1 MFLLGCS
8 QGSGRF
14 VFLETP
20 HGGGQVCQDQ
30 ATRGRLTGVA
40 SAMSSVREASS
51 EGVASGTVSQRYLPQ
66 LQVSLAG
73 GRQGSW
79 SGAPPPSFPCAG
91 VLVAFLSVQAPC
103 CCRLVAPKC
112 RE

>member
-1 MFLLGCS
+1 M
-8 QGSGRF
+8 
-14 VFLETP
+14 FLETP

-79 SGAPPPSFPCAG
+79 SGAPPPPPLLPVCWCARRLPIRPG
-91 VLVAFLSVQAPC
+91 PLLLSIG
-103 CCRLVAPKC
+103 RPKVS
-112 RE
+112 

>member
-1 MFLLGCS
+1 
-8 QGSGRF
+8 

-79 SGAPPPSFPCAG
+79 SGAPPSPPSR
-91 VLVAFLSVQAPC
+91 VLVCSSPSYPSRPPAAVDWSPQSVVSRTLSG
-103 CCRLVAPKC
+103 
-112 RE
+112 